1 MPVGDLVASAQEAL
15 LLALVISLPA
25 VGVAA
30 LVGLVAALFQA
41 ATQIQD
47 FTLAHLPR
55 LVAVALVLALAGP
68 WMGAQ
73 VAAFA
78 ARVFAGG

>member
-1 MPVGDLVASAQEAL
+1 MPVGELIGSAQEAL
-15 LLALVISLPA
+15 LLALVVSLPA

-30 LVGLVAALFQA
+30 VIGLIAALLQA

-68 WMGAQ
+68 WMGSQIA
-73 VAAFA
+73 VFA
-78 ARVFAGG
+78 ARMFTGG